1 MKFRYM
7 AILMAGILLFGASLE
22 AQIRGGYG
30 ERGPRGERPDRVR
43 LHEQLDLTAEQESK
57 LSEIRITHQKQM
69 IDRQADLRKLR
80 LSIQEEM
87 QKENPDMAA
96 VENLIKNQES
106 LRTTL
111 QLERIQHWNEV
122 REILTPEQRE
132 LWQQNRR
139 GFREFRDFRGH
150 GDRRGYSRRQP
161 RGRW

>member
-1 MKFRYM
+1 M

-22 AQIRGGYG
+22 AQIRGGNG

-43 LHEQLDLTAEQESK
+43 VHEQLDLTAEQESK
-57 LSEIRITHQKQM
+57 LSEIRISHQKQM